1 MILSD
6 KIRSAQIR
14 ADDPLQYLP
23 RRELGLV
30 TDEKPKQQVSTFSMR
45 PVRYEDGSFCV
56 EVTVTGLVSEQQA
69 EAVINHMQK
78 LFCGAEIAAH

>member
-1 MILSD
+1 MSLSD

-14 ADDPLQYLP
+14 AGEDTVTDHL
-23 RRELGLV
+23 RELGLV